1 VTGRER
7 SHEDGYSFFN
17 EDTDWFTPVTTT
29 SVGLMERPEALEN
42 WEHPSFPGT
51 LAPVSL
57 DDALTITPD
66 DVREA
71 LGPDADELMATANV
85 DVDELIR
92 LINAETTVMPPLVIP
107 DALPGEDPANPPAQV
122 VEAVGKWKRRFLKS
136 AVAAVLVSIAG
147 GGATAL
153 AMDKTITVDVD
164 GQQTKVRTYD
174 GTVGE
179 VLEEEGISVGEHDAL
194 SPSPNAKIGDGG
206 TITLDRG
213 RLVTATVDGERQ
225 EGWVRSVTVDEAMDQ
240 LGIPD
245 EGAWTS
251 VGRDMAVPVEGLSLE
266 VKSLKTV
273 TVFDGGAEPRQI
285 TTNAVTVEELL
296 RGENLTL
303 GADDKLEQALDLKI
317 TSGAEVHI
325 SRTGVSVVNT
335 TEAIPAPVEEV
346 SDATM
351 PRGEK
356 TVEQEGVPGE
366 KIVTARVTLTNGK
379 ETAREVLAEKVTKE
393 PVAKKVRVG
402 TKAPVQPVV
411 SDGAVWDS
419 LAQCEATG
427 NWAINTGNGYYGGLQ
442 FDAQT
447 WNAYGGAQY
456 ASLPHLASR
465 EQQIAVA
472 TKVRDARNGYSA
484 WPACRSKLGL
494 P

>member
-1 VTGRER
+1 
-7 SHEDGYSFFN
+7 
-17 EDTDWFTPVTTT
+17 
-29 SVGLMERPEALEN
+29 MERPDAPEG
-42 WEHPSFPGT
+42 WDHPSFPPGA

-153 AMDKTITVDVD
+153 AMDKTVTVEVD

-179 VLEEEGISVGEHDAL
+179 VLAEEGISVGEHDAL

-213 RLVTATVDGERQ
+213 RLVKATVDGEQ
-225 EGWVRSVTVDEAMDQ
+225 KEGWVRSVTVDEAMDQ

-251 VGRDMAVPVEGLSLE
+251 VGRDLDVPVEGLSLE

-273 TVFDGGAEPRQI
+273 TVFDGGAEPRRV
-285 TTNAVTVEELL
+285 TTTALTVDELL

-325 SRTGVSVVNT
+325 TRTGVSVVNSA
-335 TEAIPAPVEEV
+335 EAIPAPVEEIP
-346 SDATM
+346 DATM

-366 KIVTARVTLTNGK
+366 KIITARVTQTNGQ
-379 ETAREVLAEKVTKE
+379 ETAREVLGEKVTRE
-393 PVAKKVRVG
+393 PVATKVRVG
-402 TKAPVQPVV
+402 TKAPAQPVAAAAPAV
-411 SDGAVWDS
+411 SDGAVWDR

-447 WNAYGGAQY
+447 WNAYGGSQY

-472 TKVRDARNGYSA
+472 TKVRDDRGGYSA
-484 WPACRSKLGL
+484 WPACRAKLGL